1 MPLKGHEKYNLSQE
15 LNDVLDNLVTT
26 HNEKD
31 SIDKASLI
39 TAINILIQ
47 FIYDHESRLDAFKSI
62 LANR

>member
-15 LNDVLDNLVTT
+15 LNDVLDNLVATYKK
-26 HNEKD
+26 KD

-47 FIYDHESRLDAFKSI
+47 FIYDHEFRLDTFKSI